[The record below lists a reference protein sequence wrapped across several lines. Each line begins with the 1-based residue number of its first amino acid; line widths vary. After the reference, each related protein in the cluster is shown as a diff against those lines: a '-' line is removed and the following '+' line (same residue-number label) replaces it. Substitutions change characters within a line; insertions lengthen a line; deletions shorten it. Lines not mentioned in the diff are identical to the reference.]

1 VTQARK
7 VLRARFKRRT
17 MALRACFDEWRM
29 WQTPMILTDRAAALA
44 GGNRD
49 RERPA
54 VLLAPTRVFH
64 VWSDQRHVL
73 GGGTSA
79 VTAQRLNPS
88 VANMFT

>member
-1 VTQARK
+1 MSK
-7 VLRARFKRRT
+7 
-17 MALRACFDEWRM
+17 LRACFDEWRM

-49 RERPA
+49 KERPV
-54 VLLAPTRVFH
+54 VLLPPTRVFH

-79 VTAQRLNPS
+79 VTAQRSNPS